1 MRGRGLLILAFG
13 LVLGV
18 LAVQLP
24 DWLRSTD
31 DGTPLVT
38 VTLAAADP
46 ECDPSLTLCTASL
59 DNRRLALRLHGPVT
73 GLRPFRVELVAAG
86 MRVREVQLEF
96 TMPGMDMGQN
106 RYRLLPEGNGWVGL
120 VTLPICATGRSDW
133 WVTARV
139 LGDEQQWE
147 AGFPFELQGK

>member
-1 MRGRGLLILAFG
+1 MRGRGLLLLALG

-18 LAVQLP
+18 LVVQLP
-24 DWLRSTD
+24 EWLRPAD
-31 DGTPLVT
+31 DGTPLPSV
-38 VTLAAADP
+38 VLPAADP
-46 ECDPSLTLCTASL
+46 ACDPSQTLCSAGDDS
-59 DNRRLALRLHGPVT
+59 RRLALRLQGPVT

-86 MRVREVQLEF
+86 MQVREVQLEF
-96 TMPGMDMGQN
+96 TMPDMDMGQN

-139 LGDEQQWE
+139 LGDDQQWE
-147 AGFPFELQGK
+147 AGFPFEMQGR